1 MEFRHLRYFLAV
13 ADALHFTKAAEGLPV
28 SQPALSAQ
36 IKQLEQEVGVPL
48 FDRAGR
54 SVQLTRAGSIFR
66 EHARRALREMEL
78 AQVAIAEEEGLQR
91 GTLAVGVVQTVNAY
105 LVPDIVGRFSTLHP
119 QVSLKLDELSGPD
132 IEAGVKSGLLE
143 LGIGFVP
150 AGSDRLETQP
160 LFEEDF
166 VLIASPRHRFA
177 TRRYL
182 PLTSLADE
190 PLVLLPDVFC
200 TRRLLNASF
209 EQAGIVPKVT
219 VEMNSIE
226 GILATVKTSKLA
238 TVLPRLSLGLA
249 GHDGLRGIPLTRP
262 TPRRGLGLLWKK
274 GGYRSGAAQA
284 LADQVHI
291 VVNRRWRRK
300 PGR

>member
-13 ADALHFTKAAEGLPV
+13 ADALHFTKAAEALPV

-48 FDRAGR
+48 FDRVGR

-91 GTLAVGVVQTVNAY
+91 GTLTVGVVQTVNAY
-105 LVPDIVGRFSTLHP
+105 LVPEIVGRFSSLHP
-119 QVSLKLDELSGPD
+119 HVALKLDELSGPD

-150 AGSDRLETQP
+150 AGSDRIETQP
-160 LFEEDF
+160 LLEENF
-166 VLIASPRHRFA
+166 VLILSPRHHFA
-177 TRRYL
+177 ARRHL
-182 PLTSLADE
+182 PLASLADE
-190 PLVLLPDVFC
+190 PLVLLPDIFC

-238 TVLPRLSLGLA
+238 TVLPRVSLGLE
-249 GHDGLRGIPLTRP
+249 GNDGLRGIPLTNP

-284 LADQVHI
+284 LADQVRV
-291 VVNRRWRRK
+291 VVNKRWRRK
-300 PGR
+300 TDR

>member
-48 FDRAGR
+48 FDRVGR

-91 GTLAVGVVQTVNAY
+91 GALAGGVVQTVNAY

-119 QVSLKLDELSGPD
+119 QVSLKLDELSGPE

-150 AGSDRLETQP
+150 AGSDRIESQP

-166 VLIASPRHRFA
+166 VLIASPRHHFA
-177 TRRYL
+177 TRRHL
-182 PLTSLADE
+182 RLASLADE
-190 PLVLLPDVFC
+190 PLVLLPDIFC
-200 TRRLLNASF
+200 ARRLLNASF
-209 EQAGIVPKVT
+209 EQVGIVPKVA

-238 TVLPRLSLGLA
+238 TVLPRLSLGLE
-249 GHDGLRGIPLTRP
+249 GNDGLRGIPLKHP
-262 TPRRGLGLLWKK
+262 TPRRSLGLLWKK

-284 LADQVHI
+284 LADQVRI
-291 VVNRRWRRK
+291 VVNKRWRRK
-300 PGR
+300 RDR